1 MTPSRPYLIRALQE
15 WMVDNNFTPYIVVD
29 AGVQGVQ
36 VPQDFVADGQIIL
49 NISATAVRGLIVSN
63 DAIDFNAR
71 FGGVPMRVYVPIV
84 AVLAIY
90 ARENGQGMVFGSEPG
105 APKPGD
111 VPEMADEK
119 APPKLAS
126 VTDEV
131 ATESEDGDPD
141 DLPPDDKP
149 PKSKPTLKVIK

>member
-1 MTPSRPYLIRALQE
+1 MTPSRPYLVRGLQE

-36 VPQDFVADGQIIL
+36 VPQDFVSDGQIIL
-49 NISATAVRGLIVSN
+49 NISPSAVRGLIISN

-90 ARENGQGMVFGSEPG
+90 ARENGQGMVFGAEPG
-105 APKPGD
+105 APQ
-111 VPEMADEK
+111 
-119 APPKLAS
+119 
-126 VTDEV
+126 
-131 ATESEDGDPD
+131 PD
-141 DLPPDDKP
+141 DDPPLKSVKELDDKP
-149 PKSKPTLKVIK
+149 DESLAKPKPSLKVVK

>member
-1 MTPSRPYLIRALQE
+1 MTPSRPYLVRALQE

-36 VPQDFVADGQIIL
+36 VPQDFVSDGQIIL
-49 NISATAVRGLIVSN
+49 NISPSAVRGLIISN

-90 ARENGQGMVFGSEPG
+90 ARENGQGMVFGAEPG
-105 APKPGD
+105 APQ
-111 VPEMADEK
+111 
-119 APPKLAS
+119 
-126 VTDEV
+126 
-131 ATESEDGDPD
+131 PD
-141 DLPPDDKP
+141 DDPPLKP
-149 PKSKPTLKVIK
+149 VTKPEEQPVEPQPKAKPSLKVVK

>member
-1 MTPSRPYLIRALQE
+1 MTPSRPYLVRALQE

-36 VPQDFVADGQIIL
+36 VPQDFVSDGQIIL
-49 NISATAVRGLIVSN
+49 NISPSAVRGLIISN

-90 ARENGQGMVFGSEPG
+90 ARENGQGMVFGAEPG
-105 APKPGD
+105 APQ
-111 VPEMADEK
+111 
-119 APPKLAS
+119 
-126 VTDEV
+126 
-131 ATESEDGDPD
+131 PD
-141 DLPPDDKP
+141 DDPPLKP
-149 PKSKPTLKVIK
+149 VTKPEEQPAEPQPKAKPSLKVVK

>member
-1 MTPSRPYLIRALQE
+1 MTPSRPYLVRALQE

-36 VPQDFVADGQIIL
+36 VPQDFVSDGQIIL
-49 NISATAVRGLIVSN
+49 NISPSAVRGLIISN

-90 ARENGQGMVFGSEPG
+90 ARENGQGMVFGAEPG
-105 APKPGD
+105 APQ
-111 VPEMADEK
+111 
-119 APPKLAS
+119 
-126 VTDEV
+126 
-131 ATESEDGDPD
+131 PD
-141 DLPPDDKP
+141 DDPPLKP
-149 PKSKPTLKVIK
+149 VTKPEEQPVESQPKAKPSLKVVK

>member
-1 MTPSRPYLIRALQE
+1 MTPSRPYLVRALQE

-36 VPQDFVADGQIIL
+36 VPQDFVSDGQIIL
-49 NISATAVRGLIVSN
+49 NISPSAVRGLIVSN

-90 ARENGQGMVFGSEPG
+90 ARENGQGMVFGAEPG
-105 APKPGD
+105 APQ
-111 VPEMADEK
+111 
-119 APPKLAS
+119 
-126 VTDEV
+126 
-131 ATESEDGDPD
+131 PD
-141 DLPPDDKP
+141 DDPPLKP
-149 PKSKPTLKVIK
+149 LEDTEEKTSDTQQPKAKPSLKVVK